1 MIALTMKAEKKSVR
15 FARLRKVL
23 RVSLSALFFVQAAAL
38 YLARTEVELPDFVCG
53 SLAEKLAPAGTR
65 LSIGGASLHR
75 LTFLKLRDVSLS
87 GASGAETLASARFVG
102 AHFNWKNFAAPG
114 RNAQTFFC
122 DGVEIRCPASRSRTG
137 KPEIVLDRASVE
149 AALSFGEIRVREARA
164 RVAGVPV
171 SAAGAFP
178 LTLLIAGGRDAD
190 DEAAGT
196 AANVAGASGSDRNVA
211 SPLKSDGNGVSPL
224 GSDKNVASPLDGN
237 GASPLAAFYAFAG
250 ALSEA
255 GRRQKDFRELEG
267 LSLRVEFGPA
277 ETEGALAVSA
287 ELFCDRLRRDEL
299 RLALDDVRAS
309 GEILFFPATR
319 EIVAATPLRASAGTL
334 RCRVGEGL
342 FEGWTL
348 AARGARA
355 EADPAPDALGVPR
368 SVRVSAEK
376 IDASNFLQG
385 DFSFAGTAAEARSA
399 DWRTAGTL
407 RLFTEIFGTEIDARV
422 AHDAS
427 GTRARAE
434 ILPDFPRLF
443 RVPQIAAA
451 LPEDAKKLAFF
462 ERPRVRAEADF
473 APGFAFREA
482 RWDVRSG
489 PATWRMVR
497 ARGLR
502 CEGAVTP
509 EALRIALA
517 QVSGENYCAN
527 ARVFVEFGGEKKY
540 RVSAFGSIA
549 NPEALD
555 DYLGWFWWRIWKNL
569 SLAPAPRAPRADVDV
584 HGTWDPASRWEY
596 VYGSIAGENA
606 VGGGV
611 LVDKARLRVVE
622 EPAFIAAFDMGFE
635 RGGNSVAGTLQWHYA
650 FEPEYHYRDFR
661 FAFSGTM
668 PPGDVFRIVGEGLP
682 EAFDGVLE
690 REGAGTA
697 DVSGFF
703 SGDEKFYPEPRQ
715 LVAVN
720 VRAAP
725 GPFRFLGIEGAD
737 FRGKIGYD
745 SGAVSVS
752 PFSAKCGDGVVSGGI
767 FVRFPE
773 EEIRAEGTR
782 VDLDLKLAGVETAR
796 LRDALKNLV
805 PEEKKTP
812 ETNRREGDDAA
823 GGNAEKIAASAEKK
837 NAPGGEASR
846 IDATFRGGLTLPEVS
861 TLDASGH
868 FSLRDPAL
876 YELQIFGGFSRFL
889 QMVKIPFTSFEFTE
903 ASADYAISGGRVM
916 LPNLR
921 IFGETGAI
929 DADVEYELDGG
940 KIRGDAVFRNRR
952 FTNIPLIGTVIDW
965 ASESTTL
972 VPIELSGTLDDV
984 AWKLR
989 PFGNFLKKAKP
1000 ADGK

>member
-15 FARLRKVL
+15 FARLRKAL
-23 RVSLSALFFVQAAAL
+23 RVSLSALFFAQAAAL
-38 YLARTEVELPDFVCG
+38 YLARTEVELPDFVRG
-53 SLAEKLAPAGTR
+53 PLAEKLAPAGTR

-75 LTFLKLRDVSLS
+75 LTFLKLRDVALS
-87 GASGAETLASARFVG
+87 SASGEETLASARFVG

-114 RNAQTFFC
+114 KNAQTFFC
-122 DGVEIRCPASRSRTG
+122 EGVEIRCPASRSRTG
-137 KPEIVLDRASVE
+137 KPEVVLDRAGVE

-164 RVAGVPV
+164 RLAGVPV
-171 SAAGAFP
+171 SASGAFP
-178 LTLLIAGGRDAD
+178 LTLLLAGERDAD
-190 DEAAGT
+190 EEAAGT
-196 AANVAGASGSDRNVA
+196 EADVAGASGSDGNGA
-211 SPLKSDGNGVSPL
+211 SPLKSDGNG
-224 GSDKNVASPLDGN
+224 
-237 GASPLAAFYAFAG
+237 ASPLAALYAFAD
-250 ALSEA
+250 ALSEV
-255 GRRQKDFRELEG
+255 GRRQKDFRGLEG

-277 ETEGALAVSA
+277 ETDGALAVSA
-287 ELFCDRLRRDEL
+287 ELFCERLRRDEL
-299 RLALDDVRAS
+299 RLALDDVRAW
-309 GEILFFPATR
+309 GEILCFPATR
-319 EIVAATPLRASAGTL
+319 EIVAETPLRVSAGTL

-342 FEGWTL
+342 FESWTL
-348 AARGARA
+348 AAHGARA
-355 EADPAPDALGVPR
+355 EVEPAPDVLGAPR
-368 SVRVSAEK
+368 SARVSAEK

-451 LPEDAKKLAFF
+451 LPEDAKKIAFF

-473 APGFAFREA
+473 APDFAFREA

-489 PATWRMVR
+489 PATWRMVN

-527 ARVFVEFGGEKKY
+527 ARVYVEFGGEKNY

-569 SLAPAPRAPRADVDV
+569 SLAPAPRAPRADIDV
-584 HGTWDPASRWEY
+584 HGTWDEASRWEY

-606 VGGGV
+606 LGGGV

-682 EAFDGVLE
+682 EAFEGVLE

-737 FRGKIGYD
+737 FSGEIGYD

-782 VDLDLKLAGVETAR
+782 VDLDLKLAGVATAR
-796 LRDALKNLV
+796 LRDALKSLV

-812 ETNRREGDDAA
+812 AAAGGNAVAERRESEDAA
-823 GGNAEKIAASAEKK
+823 DGNAEKIAEAAEKK

-846 IDATFRGGLTLPEVS
+846 IDATFRGGLTLPEIAS
-861 TLDASGH
+861 LDASGH
-868 FSLRDPAL
+868 FSLHDPAL

-889 QMVKIPFTSFEFTE
+889 QKVKIPFTSFEFTE

-921 IFGETGAI
+921 VSGETGAI

-940 KIRGDAVFRNRR
+940 KIRGEAVFRNRR
-952 FTNIPLIGTVIDW
+952 FTDIPLIGTVIDW

-984 AWKLR
+984 GWTLR
-989 PFGNFLKKAKP
+989 PFGNFLKKEKP
-1000 ADGK
+1000 AAGK

>member
-1 MIALTMKAEKKSVR
+1 MKAEKKSVR

-23 RVSLSALFFVQAAAL
+23 RVSLSALFFAQAAAL
-38 YLARTEVELPDFVCG
+38 YLARTEVPLPDFVCG
-53 SLAEKLAPAGTR
+53 ALSEKLAPAGTR
-65 LSIGGASLHR
+65 LTIGGASLHR
-75 LTFLKLRDVSLS
+75 LTFLKLRDVALA

-102 AHFNWKNFAAPG
+102 AHFNWKNFAEPG
-114 RNAQTFFC
+114 KNAQTFFC
-122 DGVEIRCPASRSRTG
+122 DGVELRCPASRSQTG
-137 KPEIVLDRASVE
+137 KPEIVLDRGSVE

-164 RVAGVPV
+164 RLAGVPV
-171 SAAGAFP
+171 SASGTFP
-178 LTLLIAGGRDAD
+178 LTLLVAGGREDAAED
-190 DEAAGT
+190 AIEDTEAERRERPLSPEGGGGSADSPPDGGN
-196 AANVAGASGSDRNVA
+196 AAAA
-211 SPLKSDGNGVSPL
+211 PE
-224 GSDKNVASPLDGN
+224 
-237 GASPLAAFYAFAG
+237 ASPLAAFYAFAK

-277 ETEGALAVSA
+277 DADGALAVSA
-287 ELFCDRLRRDEL
+287 ELFCERLQRDEL
-299 RLALDDVRAS
+299 RLVLDEARAS

-319 EIVAATPLRASAGTL
+319 EIVAETPLRASVKSA

-342 FEGWTL
+342 FDAWTV
-348 AARGARA
+348 AADGVRA
-355 EADPAPDALGVPR
+355 EAEPARDVLGAPR
-368 SVRVSAEK
+368 SVRVAVEK
-376 IDASNFLQG
+376 IDASNFLHG

-399 DWRTAGTL
+399 DWKTAGAL
-407 RLFTEIFGTEIDARV
+407 RLFTEIFGTEIDASV
-422 AHDAS
+422 AHDAAA
-427 GTRARAE
+427 GTRVRADL
-434 ILPDFPRLF
+434 LPDFPRLI

-451 LPEDAKKLAFF
+451 LPEDAKKFAFF
-462 ERPRVRAEADF
+462 ERPRARVEADF
-473 APGFAFREA
+473 APDFSFREA

-497 ARGLR
+497 ARAVR
-502 CEGAVTP
+502 CEGSVTP
-509 EALRIALA
+509 EALNVALA

-569 SLAPAPRAPRADVDV
+569 ALAPAPHAPRADVDV
-584 HGTWDPASRWEY
+584 HGTWDGSLRWEY

-606 VGGGV
+606 LGGGV

-622 EPAFIAAFDMGFE
+622 EPAFIAAFDMAFE
-635 RGGNSVAGTLQWHYA
+635 RGDDSVAGTLQWHYA

-661 FAFSGTM
+661 FAFTGTM
-668 PPGDVFRIVGEGLP
+668 PPGDVFRVVGEGLP

-703 SGDEKFYPEPRQ
+703 SGDERFYPEPRQ
-715 LVAVN
+715 LVVVD

-737 FRGKIGYD
+737 FRGRIAYD
-745 SGAVSVS
+745 SGAVRVE
-752 PFSAKCGDGVVSGGI
+752 PFSAKCGEDGGVSGGI

-773 EEIRAEGTR
+773 EEIRAAGTR
-782 VDLDLKLAGVETAR
+782 VELDLTLANVETAR
-796 LRDALKNLV
+796 LRDVLKKFSEA
-805 PEEKKTP
+805 EEKTP
-812 ETNRREGDDAA
+812 AA
-823 GGNAEKIAASAEKK
+823 GGDGTAEKPADENADKPSEETLAE
-837 NAPGGEASR
+837 SR
-846 IDATFRGGLTLPEVS
+846 IDATFRGGLTLPGIE

-876 YELQIFGGFSRFL
+876 YELHVFGGFSRFL
-889 QMVKIPFTSFEFTE
+889 QMVKVPFTSFAFTE
-903 ASADYAISGGRVM
+903 ATADYAVSGGKVM

-921 IFGETGAI
+921 IFGESGSI
-929 DADVEYELDGG
+929 EADVEYALADG
-940 KIRGDAVFRNRR
+940 KIRGEAVFRNRR

-984 AWKLR
+984 GWKLR
-989 PFGNFLKKAKP
+989 PFGNFLKKGDK
-1000 ADGK
+1000 